1 MNDAPAQVI
10 GKLNG
15 MNQFVEVDRK
25 VKFKLMI
32 VAIEENSGCMAE
44 LSSVD
49 WSFDLNLERNP
60 YLPLHSQMKLKELR
74 IKCSFD
80 ESEDNYFYYSAMFY
94 KILISFLLQLKL

>member
-10 GKLNG
+10 SKLNG
-15 MNQFVEVDRK
+15 RNQFVEVDRK
-25 VKFKLMI
+25 LKFKLMI

-49 WSFDLNLERNP
+49 WSFDLNLERNSH
-60 YLPLHSQMKLKELR
+60 LPLHSQMKLTELK

-80 ESEDNYFYYSAMFY
+80 ESEYNDFYYSEMCHN
-94 KILISFLLQLKL
+94 